1 MVKDLGGV
9 TPINFND
16 GGNTV
21 MGVTPVLPPLLVNS
35 DYKISY
41 SEVFVF
47 GYIVFENLP

>member
-1 MVKDLGGV
+1 MITDLGGV

-35 DYKISY
+35 EIYTIKIYNFS
-41 SEVFVF
+41 
-47 GYIVFENLP
+47 IDLTQRL

>member
-21 MGVTPVLPPLLVNS
+21 MGVTPVLPPSLVNS
-35 DYKISY
+35 EMSKEF
-41 SEVFVF
+41 SEKC
-47 GYIVFENLP
+47 GPG